1 MIEIIPSLSIL
12 NGKAVRLSQGDY
24 DKKIVYQE
32 QPLEI
37 AERFEDH
44 GVRSL
49 HLIDLDGARLGSV
62 VNYAALEMIAH
73 HTKLHI
79 DFGGGINNDGEIAK
93 AFEYGAKSVTVG
105 SAAVTDRELFSGWLM
120 SYGRNKLVLSAD
132 SDQGKIV
139 VRGRQRGTNTDLLEF
154 INFFYEKSLLYV
166 KCADNERDGMLQG
179 PNLALYRLLMDTFP
193 GLQLLASGGVS
204 SMDDI
209 KALEDMGVYGV
220 IVGKAFYEG
229 NITLKDLE
237 HHFAKVS

>member
-24 DKKIVYQE
+24 DNKIVYQE

-37 AERFEDH
+37 AERFADH

-62 VNYAALEMIAH
+62 INYAVLEMITQ
-73 HTKLHI
+73 HTNLQV
-79 DFGGGINNDGEIAK
+79 DFGGGINNDGDIAK

-105 SAAVTDRELFSGWLM
+105 SAAMTDRDLFSGWLM
-120 SYGRNKLVLSAD
+120 TYGRNKLTLSAD
-132 SDQGKIV
+132 SDKGKIV
-139 VRGRQRGTNTDLLEF
+139 VRGRQRGTDTDLMDF
-154 INFFYEKSLLYV
+154 IKFFYDKSLLYL

-179 PNLALYRLLMDTFP
+179 PNFVLYRTILDTFP
-193 GLQLLASGGVS
+193 GINLLASGGVS
-204 SMDDI
+204 GMDDI
-209 KALEDMGVYGV
+209 KALEDLGVYGV

-237 HHFAKVS
+237 THFAKV